1 MTHQDDP
8 HFPTHPGFQKEH
20 RHPEQHRRGPLRPAW
35 AVPVPTDADRL
46 PPPAPLD
53 LRGHP
58 PREQPRPMLVGYH
71 SFPHFST
78 LFHTKGPCASSS
90 ATCPSWTR
98 VPPRPECPG
107 SGQALGGHPHHLSRT
122 ALGQVAAGLCLGLVA
137 CLPLAAVVGDCAVAV
152 GVTLLAGTLWTAAFL
167 WTVVPMMTPP
177 LESSRGFSCE
187 LLALPKPACSDQR
200 VPCAGRQCLTLR
212 APSACH
218 GLLWDDPHGCA
229 ADAVHGGPRQGVPHG
244 WITPHGGGSAPWHG
258 HLHGRDA
265 PSQDNPRLRPGHLR
279 GPWRSHPHGEAR
291 HLQPV
296 KQGREGAFRTVW
308 GKGLTS
314 EMQRR
319 REKK

>member
-1 MTHQDDP
+1 MATHSSILAWRILW
-8 HFPTHPGFQKEH
+8 TEEPG
-20 RHPEQHRRGPLRPAW
+20 GL
-35 AVPVPTDADRL
+35 
-46 PPPAPLD
+46 
-53 LRGHP
+53 
-58 PREQPRPMLVGYH
+58 
-71 SFPHFST
+71 
-78 LFHTKGPCASSS
+78 
-90 ATCPSWTR
+90 
-98 VPPRPECPG
+98 PRPECPG

-137 CLPLAAVVGDCAVAV
+137 CLLLAAMVGDCAVAV

-279 GPWRSHPHGEAR
+279 GPWHPHPHGEAC